1 MENIIEYSLITG
13 QGCLLSILLV
23 RKVVFV
29 KIFIVFFLFGFV
41 GLCVILFGILLICTI
56 AHEDKQLI

>member
-29 KIFIVFFLFGFV
+29 KIFIVIFLFYFV
-41 GLCVILFGILLICTI
+41 SLWIILFSI
-56 AHEDKQLI
+56 